1 MSDALPEVPVD
12 TTVQQT
18 VQVGE
23 LKILKS
29 VLEKQGGTLHV
40 GPVSIDYSLSTSPLS
55 LTGTLHIVGVQAGSF
70 EIDEQHPDFAVDF
83 ETHGIG
89 VKGQISLD
97 AANRNVNGQLEV
109 DYVIGKKQFSG
120 VIYHW

>member
-12 TTVQQT
+12 TTLQHT

-23 LKILKS
+23 LKILRS
-29 VLEKQGGTLHV
+29 ALEKQGGTLHV
-40 GPVSIDYSLSTSPLS
+40 GPVSIDYALTTSPLS
-55 LTGTLHIVGVQAGSF
+55 LKGTLSIVGVHAGAF
-70 EIDEQHPDFAVDF
+70 EIDEQHPEFDVDL
-83 ETHGIG
+83 EVHGIG
-89 VKGQISLD
+89 AKGKITLD
-97 AANRNVNGQLEV
+97 AANQNVNGQIEV